1 VPDPTPINIVEL
13 SVILDEGPYLQETR
27 YFVEPTMMEEVQ
39 RLLERGI
46 SEGFAKCTMHREGEE
61 CEEDD

>member
-1 VPDPTPINIVEL
+1 VPKPTPIHVVEL
-13 SVILDEGPYLQETR
+13 SILMDEGPCLEETR
-27 YFVEPTMMEEVQ
+27 YFVEQTLMDEVQ

-46 SEGFAKCTMHREGEE
+46 SEGFAKCTMHREGQE